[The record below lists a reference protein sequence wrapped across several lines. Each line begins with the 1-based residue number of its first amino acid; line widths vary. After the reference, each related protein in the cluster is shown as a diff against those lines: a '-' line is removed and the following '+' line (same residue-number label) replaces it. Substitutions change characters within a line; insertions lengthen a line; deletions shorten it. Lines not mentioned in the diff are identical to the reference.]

1 MSNLPRNRWISYG
14 LALFI
19 VFVILALF
27 SIATIDL
34 SFDPMGRWILGALG
48 LLLPILSFVSCLYGL
63 FVLDKSKESG
73 TTEAV
78 IIVILLGVF
87 GVYVGYNYLT

>member
-1 MSNLPRNRWISYG
+1 MSNLPRNKWISYG

-19 VFVILALF
+19 GFVILVLF
-27 SIATIDL
+27 SFATIDL
-34 SFDPMGRWILGALG
+34 SFNPLGRWILGALG

-63 FVLDKSKESG
+63 FTLDKSKESG

-78 IIVILLGVF
+78 TIVILLGVF
-87 GVYVGYNYLT
+87 GIYMGYNFLI